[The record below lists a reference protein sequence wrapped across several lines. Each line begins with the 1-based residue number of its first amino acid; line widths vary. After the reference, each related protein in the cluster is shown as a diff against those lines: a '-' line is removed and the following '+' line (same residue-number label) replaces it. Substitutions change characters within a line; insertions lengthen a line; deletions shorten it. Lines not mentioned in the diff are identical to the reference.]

1 MAETTTKATKA
12 CQIQGCKRPYRA
24 KGYCVVH
31 YQKWRRGE
39 IEGERPRYRT
49 CREEN
54 CRKPTHKAGLCEAH
68 YSAWS
73 ASKKGTQAPGVT
85 AAETAGTFLD
95 VEPRG

>member
-1 MAETTTKATKA
+1 MATSTETKKEAKTCRVKD
-12 CQIQGCKRPYRA
+12 CKRPYRA

-39 IEGERPRYRT
+39 IEGARPRYRV

-68 YSAWS
+68 YSAWH
-73 ASKKGTQAPGVT
+73 ASKKGQSETQPT
-85 AAETAGTFLD
+85 A
-95 VEPRG
+95 